1 MLLSFYL
8 PWKQIHGLK
17 EGSHALQCHVHGFL
31 HQNVEYAE
39 IASIDFM
46 TPTLRWKKSETEV
59 ASNATSNDKESS
71 SIQCPSAEELD
82 SFYKSLASKGKHAIL
97 SLVPNYCE
105 SYKPL

>member
-1 MLLSFYL
+1 MPTALAWLGLERHVRMLLPFYL

-59 ASNATSNDKESS
+59 ASNAIRN
-71 SIQCPSAEELD
+71 
-82 SFYKSLASKGKHAIL
+82 LAPFSVHLLKNWNLFIKA
-97 SLVPNYCE
+97 
-105 SYKPL
+105 